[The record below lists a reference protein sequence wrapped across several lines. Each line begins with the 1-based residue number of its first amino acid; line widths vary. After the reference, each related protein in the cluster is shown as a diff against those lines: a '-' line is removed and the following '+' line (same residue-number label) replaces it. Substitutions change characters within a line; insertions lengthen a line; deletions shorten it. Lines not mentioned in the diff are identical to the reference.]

1 MRIEES
7 ESNGEWDWPLAVNTR
22 TAPMGLFSDRR
33 WGSTPQVHGHWL
45 IGRLSSATL
54 HACGAKWDP
63 AANSSV
69 TAAAWDAVVQMDG
82 RGGATPGSGGVAA
95 YIPSLRLSRR
105 SPHLWFDVFADTK
118 WVRETLPW
126 WKIVARKR
134 PAAKLESES
143 WHGKFLHWTSM
154 GRLRWNLH
162 RRGIDFS
169 WRI

>member
-33 WGSTPQVHGHWL
+33 EARLLRSMAIGWPDVFPVLPSTLAGPSETPQQTARWRPLRGMPWS
-45 IGRLSSATL
+45 RWTAE
-54 HACGAKWDP
+54 
-63 AANSSV
+63 AAPP
-69 TAAAWDAVVQMDG
+69 
-82 RGGATPGSGGVAA
+82 PGSGGVAA

-143 WHGKFLHWTSM
+143 WHGKFLLWTSM